1 MTSEDLKQLA
11 YDLMVADQTSSLYV
25 QNLTEII
32 TTSISTLATVE
43 PEVALDL
50 LDQLYKQ
57 RDLIEQGTKE
67 RVKRKV
73 DYMEANKDLILKIE
87 QE

>member
-67 RVKRKV
+67 RVKRKA

>member
-25 QNLTEII
+25 QNLSEII

-67 RVKRKV
+67 RVKRKA